1 MERIRVLLSG
11 AAGKMGREVIRA
23 LLLEKDMV
31 LVGAYDQR
39 EIGQDVG
46 DLAGMGAMGIKV
58 ESNLE
63 KIMVEENPQ
72 VVCDFTHAD
81 ALREN
86 LPRFLSHRLHLV
98 IGTTGL
104 SLPELEKLR
113 KDCEAQNLGC
123 MVAPNFALGAVLMMH
138 FARLAARY
146 FKHAEIIEYHHPQ
159 KKDAPSGTA
168 LKTAEGMEKEGI
180 VLEDKGQELVPGA
193 RGGQYHGLTIHSV
206 RLPGFVAH
214 QEVIFGGEGQI
225 LTLRH
230 DSLNRSSFMPG
241 VMMAIR
247 KVVHEPRFY
256 YGLDAILEL

>member
-1 MERIRVLLSG
+1 MDRIWVLLSG
-11 AAGKMGREVIRA
+11 AAGKMGREIVKA
-23 LLLEKDMV
+23 LSLEKDMV

-39 EIGQDVG
+39 ELGKDAG
-46 DLAGMGAMGIKV
+46 SLAGIGAMGVTV
-58 ESNLE
+58 ENDLD
-63 KIMVEENPQ
+63 KIVRERSPQ
-72 VVCDFTHAD
+72 VVCDFTDAS

-86 LPRFLSHRLHLV
+86 LPRFLNHRLHLV

-104 SLPELEKLR
+104 SLEELEGLKR
-113 KDCEAQNLGC
+113 QCEERNLGC

-146 FKHAEIIEYHHPQ
+146 LKHAEIIEYHHPQ

-193 RGGQYHGLTIHSV
+193 RGGNYHGLLIHSV
-206 RLPGFVAH
+206 RLPGLVAH

-225 LTLRH
+225 LTIRH
-230 DSLNRSSFMPG
+230 DAFNRSSFMPG
-241 VMMAIR
+241 IMMAIR
-247 KVVHEPRFY
+247 KVFQEPRFY
-256 YGLDAILEL
+256 YGLESILEL